1 MLASTVSF
9 IYMSLVAAL
18 ERVVSHDLLCLN
30 DNIFKISVKFCLK
43 KEQDCTIRFK
53 NSGRS
58 REFLHLIIHDCGFFE
73 RLQNL

>member
-18 ERVVSHDLLCLN
+18 ERLVSHDLLFASN
-30 DNIFKISVKFCLK
+30 GNILKISLKYCLK
-43 KEQDCTIRFK
+43 KEQDCIIRFK

-58 REFLHLIIHDCGFFE
+58 
-73 RLQNL
+73 